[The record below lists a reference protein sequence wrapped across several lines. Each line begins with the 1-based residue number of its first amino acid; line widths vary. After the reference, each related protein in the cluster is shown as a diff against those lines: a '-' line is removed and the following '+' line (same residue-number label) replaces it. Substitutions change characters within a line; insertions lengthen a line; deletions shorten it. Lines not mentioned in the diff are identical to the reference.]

1 MKNEKEIELLNIDI
15 ATALMFIITI
25 IISIYLTYENK
36 QDLLNRKRIL
46 NKKDDQYI
54 LLFNRLLVLI
64 IVLIILYD
72 NIEGYEIAK
81 EKNKDL
87 KPFKIQIFAS
97 ILTVITALLI
107 LYVVFYNWDNNS
119 LSDIENP
126 IF

>member
-15 ATALMFIITI
+15 TTAVLFIITI
-25 IISIYLTYENK
+25 IISIYLTYENR
-36 QDLLNRKRIL
+36 QDLLNKKRIL

-97 ILTVITALLI
+97 VLTVITALLI

>member
-15 ATALMFIITI
+15 TTAVLFIITI
-25 IISIYLTYENK
+25 IISIYLTYENR

-97 ILTVITALLI
+97 FLTVITALLI

>member
-25 IISIYLTYENK
+25 IISIYLTYENR

-97 ILTVITALLI
+97 ILTLITALLI

>member
-15 ATALMFIITI
+15 TTAVLFIITI
-25 IISIYLTYENK
+25 IISIYLTYENR

-64 IVLIILYD
+64 IVLVILYD

-97 ILTVITALLI
+97 FLTVITALLI

>member
-15 ATALMFIITI
+15 TTAVLFIITI
-25 IISIYLTYENK
+25 IISIYLTYENR

-46 NKKDDQYI
+46 NKNDDQYI

>member
-25 IISIYLTYENK
+25 IISIYLSYENR

-97 ILTVITALLI
+97 VLTVITALLI

>member
-1 MKNEKEIELLNIDI
+1 MKNGKEIELLNIDI

-119 LSDIENP
+119 LSEIENP

>member
-25 IISIYLTYENK
+25 IISIYLTYENR

>member
-15 ATALMFIITI
+15 TTAVLFIITI
-25 IISIYLTYENK
+25 IISIYLTYENR

-97 ILTVITALLI
+97 ILTVITTLLI

>member
-64 IVLIILYD
+64 IVLVILYD

>member
-15 ATALMFIITI
+15 ATALMFIVTI
-25 IISIYLTYENK
+25 IISIYLTYENR

-72 NIEGYEIAK
+72 NIE
-81 EKNKDL
+81 
-87 KPFKIQIFAS
+87 
-97 ILTVITALLI
+97 
-107 LYVVFYNWDNNS
+107 
-119 LSDIENP
+119 
-126 IF
+126 

>member
-15 ATALMFIITI
+15 TTAVLFIITI
-25 IISIYLTYENK
+25 IISIYLTYENR

-97 ILTVITALLI
+97 VLTVITALLI

>member
-25 IISIYLTYENK
+25 IISIYLTYENR

-64 IVLIILYD
+64 IVLVILYD

-87 KPFKIQIFAS
+87 KPYKIQILAS
-97 ILTVITALLI
+97 FLTVITSLLI

>member
-25 IISIYLTYENK
+25 IISIYLTYENR

-97 ILTVITALLI
+97 ILTVITALLV

>member
-15 ATALMFIITI
+15 TTAVLFIITI
-25 IISIYLTYENK
+25 IISIYLTYENR
-36 QDLLNRKRIL
+36 QDLLNKKRIL

>member
-25 IISIYLTYENK
+25 IISIYLTYENR

-97 ILTVITALLI
+97 VLTVITALLI
-107 LYVVFYNWDNNS
+107 LYVVFYNWNNNS

>member
-36 QDLLNRKRIL
+36 QDLLNRKRIS

>member
-25 IISIYLTYENK
+25 IISIYLTYENR

-97 ILTVITALLI
+97 VLTVITALLI

>member
-15 ATALMFIITI
+15 ATALMFIVTI
-25 IISIYLTYENK
+25 IISIYLTYENR

-97 ILTVITALLI
+97 VLTVITALLI

>member
-15 ATALMFIITI
+15 ATALMFIMTI
-25 IISIYLTYENK
+25 IISIYLTYENR

>member
-15 ATALMFIITI
+15 TTAVLFIITI
-25 IISIYLTYENK
+25 IISIYLTYENR
-36 QDLLNRKRIL
+36 QDLLNKKRIL

-119 LSDIENP
+119 LSVIENP

>member
-25 IISIYLTYENK
+25 IISIYLTYENR

-64 IVLIILYD
+64 IVLVILYD

>member
-15 ATALMFIITI
+15 TTAVLFIITI

-97 ILTVITALLI
+97 VLTVITALLI

>member
-15 ATALMFIITI
+15 DTAILFIITI
-25 IISIYLTYENK
+25 LISIYLTYENK
-36 QDLLNRKRIL
+36 QDLLNKKRIL

-54 LLFNRLLVLI
+54 LLFNRLFVLI

-72 NIEGYEIAK
+72 NYEGYKIAK

-107 LYVVFYNWDNNS
+107 LYVVFYNWDKNN

>member
-64 IVLIILYD
+64 IVLVILYD

-97 ILTVITALLI
+97 VLTVITALLI

>member
-15 ATALMFIITI
+15 ATALMFIVTI
-25 IISIYLTYENK
+25 IISIYLTYENR

-97 ILTVITALLI
+97 ILTVITALLV

>member
-15 ATALMFIITI
+15 TTAVLFIITI
-25 IISIYLTYENK
+25 IISIYLTYENR

-64 IVLIILYD
+64 IVLVILYD

-97 ILTVITALLI
+97 VLTIITALLI

>member
-25 IISIYLTYENK
+25 IISIYLTYENR

-97 ILTVITALLI
+97 VLTVITALLI
-107 LYVVFYNWDNNS
+107 LYIVFYNWDNNS

>member
-15 ATALMFIITI
+15 ATALMFIMTI
-25 IISIYLTYENK
+25 IISIYLTYENR

-97 ILTVITALLI
+97 ILTVITALLV

>member
-15 ATALMFIITI
+15 ATALMFIVTI
-25 IISIYLTYENK
+25 IISIYLTYENR

>member
-15 ATALMFIITI
+15 TTAVLFIITI
-25 IISIYLTYENK
+25 IISIYLTYENR

>member
-15 ATALMFIITI
+15 TTAVLFIITI
-25 IISIYLTYENK
+25 IISIYLTYENR

-64 IVLIILYD
+64 IVLVILYD

>member
-15 ATALMFIITI
+15 ATALTFIMTI
-25 IISIYLTYENK
+25 IISIYLTYENR

>member
-15 ATALMFIITI
+15 ATALMFIMTI
-25 IISIYLTYENK
+25 IISIYLTYENR

-64 IVLIILYD
+64 IVLVILYD

-97 ILTVITALLI
+97 VLTVITALLI

>member
-15 ATALMFIITI
+15 ATALMFIVTI
-25 IISIYLTYENK
+25 IISIYLPYENR

-107 LYVVFYNWDNNS
+107 LYVVFYNWDDNS

>member
-25 IISIYLTYENK
+25 IISIYLTYENR

-64 IVLIILYD
+64 IVLVILYD

-87 KPFKIQIFAS
+87 KPFKIQIFVS

>member
-15 ATALMFIITI
+15 TTAVLFIITI
-25 IISIYLTYENK
+25 IISIYLTYENR
-36 QDLLNRKRIL
+36 QHLLNRKRIL

-54 LLFNRLLVLI
+54 LLFNRLLVFI